1 MTVISSL
8 GPRDML
14 ALDEEL
20 QAAQEKIAD
29 LEDKLAHATEVQQA
43 GTVLLLA
50 ALVNRL
56 GGEVVLSNT
65 EMGDI
70 SGELQSY
77 ETFGGRIFRLIRTDT
92 NADGPSTEVRDS

>member
-1 MTVISSL
+1 MAAIPAL
-8 GPRDML
+8 GPATML
-14 ALDEEL
+14 ALDEQL

-29 LEDKLAHATEVQQA
+29 LEEKLARATEVQQA

-56 GGEVVLSNT
+56 GGEVVLSND
-65 EMGDI
+65 EMGDL

-77 ETFGGRIFRLIRTDT
+77 ETFGGRIFRLISDDAKSEKT
-92 NADGPSTEVRDS
+92 NNACYE